1 MTGRVGHE
9 PPSKGTRCDFCRG
22 ELTAVQEFVYHVES
36 FNFADDPV
44 ALEIIRR
51 RPTYQGE
58 PLRLCGECRASIEGN
73 ARDMEDEDAADA
85 RAEVLA
91 WRLVF
96 WLLVFPLGLL
106 LALSAAIEIL
116 NRFR

>member
-9 PPSKGTRCDFCRG
+9 TPSKATRCDFCRE
-22 ELTAVQEFVYHVES
+22 ELTTVQEFIYHVES
-36 FNFADDPV
+36 FNFADGPV

-51 RPTYQGE
+51 MPTYQGE

-73 ARDMEDEDAADA
+73 ARDMEDEATADA

-91 WRLVF
+91 WKLVL

-106 LALSAAIEIL
+106 LALSAAVAIL